1 MSEDPPRPAESS
13 NVTTEMAG
21 YMAGRGD
28 FMVEHENYFE
38 HDLRNLNFDFEE
50 DDQIET
56 GNL

>member
-1 MSEDPPRPAESS
+1 
-13 NVTTEMAG
+13 MAG